1 MPWLM
6 LTGPVNPLAEP
17 VNVHVELPILLIVPN
32 ALYCVPNCAMSNAPL
47 PVPPNWNVSLPVP
60 RTSPV
65 MIEPGASVSVLPDPP
80 KRIAALPPEMVPALN
95 TDEPPP
101 MAEMP

>member
-1 MPWLM
+1 
-6 LTGPVNPLAEP
+6 
-17 VNVHVELPILLIVPN
+17 
-32 ALYCVPNCAMSNAPL
+32 
-47 PVPPNWNVSLPVP
+47 
-60 RTSPV
+60 